1 MIQRIQSIF
10 LFLTA
15 LVLGLNFIFPIAE
28 FIGTNDSL
36 VLYAFKAES
45 LVPGSENVY
54 DIWFT
59 MPLLAIISIVII
71 FSIATIFMYKNRLG
85 QIKIIRFLM
94 LLIVVLVAVIF
105 LYYENILSNAS
116 GAEAD
121 FIQIGAFSPLV
132 AMVLLFLANR
142 GVIKDEKLV
151 RSADRLR

>member
-1 MIQRIQSIF
+1 MIQRIQSVF

-15 LVLGLNFIFPIAE
+15 LVLGLNFFFPIAE

-45 LVPGSENVY
+45 LVPGSQNVY

-105 LYYENILSNAS
+105 LYYENILSTAS

-132 AMVLLFLANR
+132 AMILLFLANR
-142 GVIKDEKLV
+142 GVVKDEKLV